1 MDTIRLGI
9 VEDNIPYMHTLKL
22 SLGQLPEIDIIFT
35 ASDGVEC
42 MQHLEALTPDT
53 LPHVILMDVVMPV
66 MDGIKT
72 AAAVKEFAPA
82 IEILMCTFSD
92 EDIYIFEAIRNGA
105 NGYVLKSDNIENIA
119 QSILEIRSG
128 GIPMSPSIA
137 RKALL
142 WFKDA
147 LQNTPTKP
155 VKIPEKQIPILSLK
169 EEEVLHLLAKGYSYQ
184 KIADTLILSLG
195 TIKTH
200 VNNIYTKLHV
210 NNRVEAVN
218 KLSE

>member
-1 MDTIRLGI
+1 MNTIRLGI

-22 SLGQLPEIDIIFT
+22 SLGQSPDIDIVFT
-35 ASDGVEC
+35 ATDGVEC
-42 MQHLEALTPDT
+42 MQSLETFSPEA
-53 LPHVILMDVVMPV
+53 LPHVILMDIMMPV

-82 IEILMCTFSD
+82 IEILMCTSSN
-92 EDIYIFEAIRNGA
+92 EDVYIFEAIRHGA
-105 NGYVLKSDNIENIA
+105 NGYVLKTDTIENITKA
-119 QSILEIRSG
+119 IKEIHLG

-137 RKALL
+137 QKAIL

-147 LQNTPTKP
+147 LQNKPAKP

-200 VNNIYTKLHV
+200 VNNIYTKLHI